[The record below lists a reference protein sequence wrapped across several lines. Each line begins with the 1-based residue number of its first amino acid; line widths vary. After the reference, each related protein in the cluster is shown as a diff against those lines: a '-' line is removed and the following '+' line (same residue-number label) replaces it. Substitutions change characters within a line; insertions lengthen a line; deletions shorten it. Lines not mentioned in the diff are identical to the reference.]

1 MSDSRDAE
9 IAFLKQQILM
19 KDEMINFLKLQIL
32 SKPATVIAVENSKPA
47 LKVDPLEYLNTNCKD
62 AINYEE
68 FFTKDHFL
76 NPAKNK
82 WIIEAENIP
91 VLKYIDF
98 LYYPKA
104 VDLLIDMICLSFN
117 KLEQNKKPIYCSDIK
132 RGKYYIK
139 QEGNW
144 MQIEDAKLFQ
154 MIFKKASN
162 SCFNFYHN
170 TTTKIKDKTFE
181 TLYKRTRSNWKSSA
195 GNHAELSLIFF
206 SFEIEPFMKHFHSK
220 FKAVCSKKSEMY
232 FETPT
237 HDWSEFKDQ
246 PSAKNDSDSDS
257 D

>member
-1 MSDSRDAE
+1 
-9 IAFLKQQILM
+9 
-19 KDEMINFLKLQIL
+19 
-32 SKPATVIAVENSKPA
+32 
-47 LKVDPLEYLNTNCKD
+47 LEYLNTTCRD
-62 AINYEE
+62 AINCED

-104 VDLLIDMICLSFN
+104 IDLLIDMICLSFN
-117 KLEQNKKPIYCSDIK
+117 KLDQNKKPIYCSDAK

-139 QEGNW
+139 QEGKW
-144 MQIEDAKLFQ
+144 QQIEDAKLFQ

-162 SCFNFYHN
+162 SCFNFYHH

-181 TLYKRTRSNWKSSA
+181 TLYKRTRTNWKSSA

-206 SFEIEPFMKHFHSK
+206 SFEIEPFMKHFPSK

-237 HDWSEFKDQ
+237 HDWSEFKDT
-246 PSAKNDSDSDS
+246 PVDSDSDS

>member
-9 IAFLKQQILM
+9 ITFLKQQILM
-19 KDEMINFLKLQIL
+19 KDEMINFLKSQIL
-32 SKPATVIAVENSKPA
+32 SKPATTVVVENSKPA
-47 LKVDPLEYLNTNCKD
+47 KVDPLEYLNTNCKD
-62 AINYEE
+62 AINYED

-98 LYYPKA
+98 LYYPKS

-117 KLEQNKKPIYCSDIK
+117 KLEQNKKPIYCSDVK

-170 TTTKIKDKTFE
+170 TSTKIKDKTFE
-181 TLYKRTRSNWKSSA
+181 SLYKRTRSNWKSSQ

-220 FKAVCSKKSEMY
+220 FKVVCSKKSEMY

-237 HDWSEFKDQ
+237 HNWSEFKDT